1 MHAVPIYGQDHEKL
15 VVELVTSLSL
25 SCKTCLEKFFVWSDP
40 FNLKTVERKEKNR
53 QNIQYLKNKKSFLEE
68 IKTIFTI
75 FEILSFYKI

>member
-1 MHAVPIYGQDHEKL
+1 MKSKKG
-15 VVELVTSLSL
+15 VELDTSLSL

-40 FNLKTVERKEKNR
+40 LNLKTVERKEKNR

-68 IKTIFTI
+68 IKTIFII